1 MQGPQLCFTS
11 VNFSTGIWLFIH
23 PSTHQSIPPSVT
35 VPPSVYPSVC
45 RPCWHLTK
53 IKVCNLLTSRIY
65 YKYGEF
71 KKLGE
76 FSVSI
81 TVPPFTLIFILPCFK
96 VGMVGGWWEWLVVVV
111 DVWWELCAYCLPQS
125 MFVSEI
131 LIWSSGF
138 VEFFTQL
145 RVIEQHLVI
154 WEFL

>member
-1 MQGPQLCFTS
+1 MYILMRKVMTFAGTTIVFHICEFQYMT
-11 VNFSTGIWLFIH
+11 IH
-23 PSTHQSIPPSVT
+23 SSTHHSIPPSVT

-71 KKLGE
+71 KTLDE

-111 DVWWELCAYCLPQS
+111 DVWSELCAYCLPQCLS
-125 MFVSEI
+125 
-131 LIWSSGF
+131 
-138 VEFFTQL
+138 QKY
-145 RVIEQHLVI
+145 
-154 WEFL
+154 